1 MTVRVAI
8 NGFGRIGRNVIRAL
22 YESGRRAEITVVA
35 INELADAAGIAH
47 LLKYDTSHGALC
59 LGMFA
64 RRESS
69 CMSAMMP
76 YVCCMNLRLRRCPG
90 RSWRL
95 ILFSIVPVFT
105 AAVSM
110 AKPIF
115 GQGQR
120 KCSFSHPGSSD
131 LDATVVF
138 GVNHDE
144 LRTEHRIVSNA
155 SCTTNCIIPV
165 IKLLDDAYGIE
176 SGTVTTIHS
185 AMHDQQV
192 IDAYHPD
199 LRRTRAA
206 SQSIIPVDTKLSA
219 GITRIFPQFNDRST
233 DIHGVLYY
241 SKNANELRD
250 IFIDEL
256 LGCTAPLSAGGQ
268 RDSFNALVEDTLGDD
283 CRYDTVL
290 SIHEKL
296 NDLIES
302 QKDEPEPVVLT
313 KSEVKRLFE
322 ECGVEDEK
330 LQSFDEQY
338 EITAG
343 EKSSLVAS
351 NITNTKRFEIKTPD
365 VVVHVDPERADL
377 VETRV
382 IDGRKCLVIPM
393 EGEVELNGIR
403 VHTGN
408 ENPSDDEFYDNTDT
422 ETEET
427 SDGK

>member
-1 MTVRVAI
+1 MQAT
-8 NGFGRIGRNVIRAL
+8 
-22 YESGRRAEITVVA
+22 
-35 INELADAAGIAH
+35 
-47 LLKYDTSHGALC
+47 
-59 LGMFA
+59 
-64 RRESS
+64 
-69 CMSAMMP
+69 
-76 YVCCMNLRLRRCPG
+76 RL
-90 RSWRL
+90 
-95 ILFSIVPVFT
+95 VT
-105 AAVSM
+105 
-110 AKPIF
+110 
-115 GQGQR
+115 
-120 KCSFSHPGSSD
+120 
-131 LDATVVF
+131 
-138 GVNHDE
+138 
-144 LRTEHRIVSNA
+144 SNA
-155 SCTTNCIIPV
+155 I
-165 IKLLDDAYGIE
+165 
-176 SGTVTTIHS
+176 
-185 AMHDQQV
+185 
-192 IDAYHPD
+192 
-199 LRRTRAA
+199 
-206 SQSIIPVDTKLSA
+206 
-219 GITRIFPQFNDRST
+219 
-233 DIHGVLYY
+233 
-241 SKNANELRD
+241 
-250 IFIDEL
+250 

-427 SDGK
+427 SDGE

>member
-1 MTVRVAI
+1 MNKKEI
-8 NGFGRIGRNVIRAL
+8 
-22 YESGRRAEITVVA
+22 AEIKKLFTP
-35 INELADAAGIAH
+35 
-47 LLKYDTSHGALC
+47 SHCA
-59 LGMFA
+59 
-64 RRESS
+64 
-69 CMSAMMP
+69 
-76 YVCCMNLRLRRCPG
+76 
-90 RSWRL
+90 
-95 ILFSIVPVFT
+95 
-105 AAVSM
+105 
-110 AKPIF
+110 
-115 GQGQR
+115 
-120 KCSFSHPGSSD
+120 
-131 LDATVVF
+131 
-138 GVNHDE
+138 
-144 LRTEHRIVSNA
+144 
-155 SCTTNCIIPV
+155 
-165 IKLLDDAYGIE
+165 
-176 SGTVTTIHS
+176 
-185 AMHDQQV
+185 
-192 IDAYHPD
+192 
-199 LRRTRAA
+199 
-206 SQSIIPVDTKLSA
+206 
-219 GITRIFPQFNDRST
+219 ITRICGCYVDGEKNKKTELKQAFLALPEEEMFKYFEILRKSLSGTIGKNLLNLEFPLKAEAEGGEQEFLLRLKNSRLTDDALVDECYDKIIEHYYNAENYFIILVHAAYDVPGKAKDNTEMFDSSDEVYEYILCCICPVRLSKAGLCYNEAENRIRDRIRDWIVELPDVAFLFPQFNDRST

-377 VETRV
+377 VETRI

-427 SDGK
+427 SDGE